1 MGSSLFTGGGSGAV
15 PLSWNALFPLFNR
28 TKAPSGEAPAIPQ
41 EPDANPPV
49 PTLTGLQDTFGR
61 GEDVTAS
68 YDALFY
74 TSKFQQVSLSLSAA
88 GQSASGQ
95 TANAGDVS
103 VDPAQILFQFYGEA
117 RSEQL
122 ALFQSRTSGTADKL
136 SGATRESYLEM
147 SRRVG
152 IRFSLSVEISGAALN
167 GFAKTSDAL
176 ATSAED
182 VFKKFLSFAKD
193 ALGKDDELFNMLF
206 ELLDGFFTKAGNA
219 EELFN
224 SFLNQLQGGDNGAQP
239 GTPAFPRILGAQA
252 EAQSFR
258 FQLEFEFT
266 YEEVAV
272 AATQEQI
279 KQSDPITLDLN
290 GNGIQLTSYKE
301 GARFDITGTGTP
313 VTTAFVTG
321 GDAFLAIDRNGNG
334 KIDSGKELFGDQ
346 NGAKNGFEELRK
358 LDTNGDGRINA
369 ADREFDRL
377 LLWKDN
383 GNGVTEPGELITLK
397 EAGVKEI
404 DLGYRNVNE
413 VVAGGNRVAQV
424 SSFVRNDGTR
434 GKVAD
439 AILNYLV

>member
-1 MGSSLFTGGGSGAV
+1 MGSSLFTGGGNGVGS
-15 PLSWNALFPLFNR
+15 LSWNTLFPFFNR
-28 TKAPSGEAPAIPQ
+28 TKATSGETPAIPQ
-41 EPDANPPV
+41 EPDTNPPV
-49 PTLTGLQDTFGR
+49 PTLTGLQDTFGK

-74 TSKFQQVSLSLSAA
+74 TAKVQQLSFSLSAT
-88 GQSASGQ
+88 GQSTSGQ
-95 TANAGDVS
+95 AANSGEVTA
-103 VDPAQILFQFYGEA
+103 DPAQILFQFYGEA

-122 ALFQSRTSGTADKL
+122 ALFQSRTSATADKL

-152 IRFSLSVEISGAALN
+152 IRFTLSVEISGAALN

-219 EELFN
+219 EDLFN
-224 SFLNQLQGGDNGAQP
+224 TFLNQLQGGENGAQQNNSEAP
-239 GTPAFPRILGAQA
+239 QVVNAAAQN
-252 EAQSFR
+252 FR
-258 FQLEFEFT
+258 FQLEFKFT
-266 YEEVAV
+266 YEEAAV
-272 AATQEQI
+272 AATQEQV

-346 NGAKNGFEELRK
+346 NGAQNGFEELRK

-369 ADREFDRL
+369 ADRDFARL

-383 GNGVTEPGELITLK
+383 GNGATEPGELVTLK
-397 EAGVKEI
+397 DAGVKEI
-404 DLGYRNVNE
+404 DLGYRDVNE

-439 AILNYLV
+439 AILNYLA